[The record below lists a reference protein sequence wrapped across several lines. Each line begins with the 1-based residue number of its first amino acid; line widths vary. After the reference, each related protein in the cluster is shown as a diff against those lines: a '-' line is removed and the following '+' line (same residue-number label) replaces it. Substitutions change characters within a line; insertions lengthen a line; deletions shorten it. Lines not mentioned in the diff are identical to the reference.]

1 MSADLVPFDVMHVVR
16 LRGVLGHDA
25 IVEILDAPAGEVDV
39 VIAGLVDDGTMF
51 LREGRRVSGFVLTE
65 QGRDTHA
72 ALLAAQRDPA
82 LDHQL
87 DQVYDAFLDH
97 NPRVK
102 TLCAR
107 WQQVGSDEAARWQAI
122 GDLEDLHASADL
134 VFVHAGELVRRFTR
148 YSGRL
153 QVAVDRVAAG
163 DEPYFTSPLVDSY
176 HTVWF
181 EAHEDFIVTLG
192 RDRAQEGSF

>member
-1 MSADLVPFDVMHVVR
+1 VSPELNSFDVLHVVR
-16 LRGVLGHDA
+16 LRGVLQREV
-25 IVEILDAPAGEVDV
+25 ILEILGCPEPELDPL
-39 VIAGLVDDGTMF
+39 IAGLVDEGNIF
-51 LREGRRVSGFVLTE
+51 FREGRRVSGFTLTE
-65 QGRDTHA
+65 AGRDKHA
-72 ALLAAQRDPA
+72 AMLATQREPA

-102 TLCAR
+102 SLCAK

-134 VFVHAGELVRRFTR
+134 VFVHAGELIPRFTR
-148 YSGRL
+148 YSSRL
-153 QVAVDRVAAG
+153 KSAVDQVVAG
-163 DEPYFTSPLVDSY
+163 DERFFTSPLVDSY

-181 EAHEDFIVTLG
+181 EAHEDFILALG
-192 RDRAQEGSF
+192 RNRAEEGSF